1 MISKNISSA
10 AAVLSEGG
18 LVAIPTETVYGLAAN
33 IYNEEAVDRIFSLKN
48 RPSFNPLIVHIGRQE
63 DLEELVK
70 NVPPLAAKLAARFWP
85 GPLTLLLPKK
95 DKIPDRITAG
105 KPMVAIRM
113 PNHPMALDLLRS
125 IPFPLA
131 APSANPFGRISPTS
145 ADHVDAYFGNQLPI
159 ILDGGPCQTGIESTI
174 IGVDGNQITIYRK
187 GTITED
193 ALRAF
198 SDAVVT
204 HEKKDNEPVAPGML
218 DQHYAPQTKAVL
230 TNDVNSVVQE
240 YTGQR
245 IGCLMFQTS
254 PPKIAGVVGKVL
266 SITGKTE
273 EAASHL
279 YAYLHELDAM
289 ALDILILERM
299 PDSGVGKA
307 INDRLQRAAAGH
319 STP

>member
-1 MISKNISSA
+1 MISNNISWA
-10 AAVLSEGG
+10 ASVLTEGG

-33 IYNEEAVDRIFSLKN
+33 IFNADAVDRIFSLKN
-48 RPSFNPLIVHIGRQE
+48 RPPFNPLIVHIGRQE
-63 DLEELVK
+63 DLEGLVK

-95 DKIPDRITAG
+95 DTIPDRITAG

-113 PNHPMALDLLRS
+113 PDHPMTLDLLRS

-131 APSANPFGRISPTS
+131 APSANPFGRISPTK
-145 ADHVDAYFGNQLPI
+145 AEHVDAYFGNQLSV

-174 IGVDGNQITIYRK
+174 IGVVGNQITIYRK

-198 SDAVVT
+198 SDDVVT
-204 HEKKDNEPVAPGML
+204 HEKKDSEPIAPGML
-218 DQHYAPQTKAVL
+218 DQHYAPQTKAIL
-230 TNDVNSVVQE
+230 TNNVNELVQQ
-240 YTGQR
+240 YAGHR
-245 IGCLMFQTS
+245 IGCLMFQT
-254 PPKIAGVVGKVL
+254 PPPEVAGVVGKVL
-266 SITGKTE
+266 STSGKTE
-273 EAASHL
+273 EAATHL

-319 STP
+319 ITR